1 MIEGTIAE
9 WLVHE
14 GSEIK
19 KGEVAFTYENEKTTI
34 DCECP
39 ADGIIHIVAKA
50 GDIVKVGDPVAVLAE
65 SKEEYEAIL
74 KNQDADKQE
83 KKDMLELQKESQS
96 SQQGIEKVDWEVK
109 TDMTTQNKGRIRSS
123 GLARSIA
130 RKNKLDLHM
139 VNGTGPMGRIVAK
152 DVEAYLNVMKSS
164 GTVDEKPVRTPITSI
179 RRAIANNLRNSVDTM
194 VQASSSTEF
203 DVTEL
208 FELRKRLVDQK
219 ETIGWK
225 ITINDLLVM
234 ASVKVLE
241 KHPLL
246 NATFDGEAVTSYP
259 YVNINVAVATESGL
273 SIPVVRNADKMT
285 LLELSKVLKD
295 VAVRARE
302 GKLKPGE
309 QSGGSFTVSN
319 VGMYPIDSGS
329 PIANAPQVGLFGFGR
344 PVSKLAKCNGEFCER
359 TLMHVMFTF
368 DHRVFDGTGKDYAGF
383 TAVFRTSR
391 TDADITEY
399 AGTRRCNT
407 FGY

>member
-368 DHRVFDGTGKDYAGF
+368 DHRVFDGMEQGKIMQDLQLYLEHPELML
-383 TAVFRTSR
+383 
-391 TDADITEY
+391 I
-399 AGTRRCNT
+399 
-407 FGY
+407 

>member
-1 MIEGTIAE
+1 MSLG
-9 WLVHE
+9 
-14 GSEIK
+14 
-19 KGEVAFTYENEKTTI
+19 
-34 DCECP
+34 
-39 ADGIIHIVAKA
+39 
-50 GDIVKVGDPVAVLAE
+50 
-65 SKEEYEAIL
+65 
-74 KNQDADKQE
+74 
-83 KKDMLELQKESQS
+83 
-96 SQQGIEKVDWEVK
+96 
-109 TDMTTQNKGRIRSS
+109 
-123 GLARSIA
+123 
-130 RKNKLDLHM
+130 
-139 VNGTGPMGRIVAK
+139 
-152 DVEAYLNVMKSS
+152 
-164 GTVDEKPVRTPITSI
+164 
-179 RRAIANNLRNSVDTM
+179 
-194 VQASSSTEF
+194 
-203 DVTEL
+203 
-208 FELRKRLVDQK
+208 K

-295 VAVRARE
+295 IAVRARE

-368 DHRVFDGTGKDYAGF
+368 DHRVFDGMEQGKIMQDLQLYLEHPELML
-383 TAVFRTSR
+383 
-391 TDADITEY
+391 I
-399 AGTRRCNT
+399 
-407 FGY
+407 